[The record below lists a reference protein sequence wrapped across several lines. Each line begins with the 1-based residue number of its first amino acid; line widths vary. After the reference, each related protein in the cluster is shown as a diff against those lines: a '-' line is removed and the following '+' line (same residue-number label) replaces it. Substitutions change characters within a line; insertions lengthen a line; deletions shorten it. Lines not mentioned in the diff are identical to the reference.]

1 MAVSDPLER
10 TFIVPLSPWH
20 LLATIVGVTEI
31 EATRRAH
38 IGRLALVG
46 LAAVGA
52 LAGIGVVWIRLMSD
66 PLGDAHAYYEAANR
80 LNAGMALYPPDADPD
95 GNRIYLYPPLLAM
108 ALRPLALLPYPA
120 FALVW
125 EGLVIASFAL
135 LLNRLGLNRR
145 TTWLALGILGIPVGW
160 ALAIAQAHVP
170 LTLLLALG
178 QPWSIALAANIKLF
192 PALAAVYWLGRRDYR
207 SCLVFVV
214 WLLVL
219 GLLQVAL
226 EPEATR
232 SFFAN
237 VGLAQLGHVR
247 NISPFVVSPVLWA
260 LLLAAGTV
268 VAARLAPSRW
278 GWFAAV
284 ALATL
289 SSPRL
294 LVYMLM
300 GLLAGLRQPRARDE
314 AAADKESVG

>member
-1 MAVSDPLER
+1 MTD
-10 TFIVPLSPWH
+10 
-20 LLATIVGVTEI
+20 I
-31 EATRRAH
+31 EATRRAR
-38 IGRLALVG
+38 IGRLAVVG
-46 LAAVGA
+46 LAAIGG
-52 LAGIGVVWIRLMSD
+52 LAGVGVVWIRLMAD

-80 LNAGMALYPPDADPD
+80 LNAGIALYPPDADPD
-95 GNRIYLYPPLLAM
+95 GNRIYLYPPLLAI

-125 EGLVIASFAL
+125 EGAVLASFAL
-135 LLNRLGLNRR
+135 LLHRLGLNRR
-145 TTWLALGILGIPVGW
+145 STWLALGILGIPVGW

-178 QPWSIALAANIKLF
+178 QPWSIAIAANIKLF
-192 PALAAVYWLGRRDYR
+192 PALAAVFWLGRRDYR
-207 SCLVFVV
+207 SFILFLV
-214 WLLVL
+214 WMLVL
-219 GLLQVAL
+219 GLAQLVI
-226 EPEATR
+226 EPDASG
-232 SFFAN
+232 SFFAS

-247 NISPFVVSPVLWA
+247 NISPFVVSPILWA
-260 LLLAAGTV
+260 LLLIAGTV

-300 GLLAGLRQPRARDE
+300 GLLAGLREARARDE
-314 AAADKESVG
+314 RAADKESVG

>member
-1 MAVSDPLER
+1 MTGIAVP
-10 TFIVPLSPWH
+10 
-20 LLATIVGVTEI
+20 
-31 EATRRAH
+31 RAVA

-46 LAAVGA
+46 LAAIGA
-52 LAGIGVVWIRLMSD
+52 LAGLGVVWIRLLSD
-66 PLGDAHAYYEAANR
+66 PLGDAQAYYDAASR
-80 LNAGMALYPPDADPD
+80 LNAGVPLYPPDADPD

-120 FALVW
+120 FALAW

-145 TTWLALGILGIPVGW
+145 TTWIALGILGIPVGW
-160 ALAIAQAHVP
+160 ALTIAQAHVP
-170 LTLLLALG
+170 LTLLFALG

-192 PALAAVYWLGRRDYR
+192 PALAAVYWLGRREYR
-207 SCLVFVV
+207 SCLLFAG
-214 WLLVL
+214 WLLGL
-219 GLLQVAL
+219 GLVQLLL

-232 SFFAN
+232 SFFES

-260 LLLAAGTV
+260 VLLIAGILI
-268 VAARLAPSRW
+268 AARLAPSRW

-300 GLLAGLRQPRARDE
+300 GLLGGLRQPPPQRSSPDSRQT
-314 AAADKESVG
+314 G

>member
-1 MAVSDPLER
+1 MTGIAVPR
-10 TFIVPLSPWH
+10 RIV
-20 LLATIVGVTEI
+20 
-31 EATRRAH
+31 
-38 IGRLALVG
+38 IGRLALAG
-46 LAAVGA
+46 LAVIGA
-52 LAGIGVVWIRLMSD
+52 LAGLGVVWIRLMSD
-66 PLGDAHAYYEAANR
+66 PLGDAQAYYDAANR
-80 LNAGMALYPPDADPD
+80 LNAGLALYPPDADPD
-95 GNRIYLYPPLLAM
+95 GNRIYLYPPLLAI

-135 LLNRLGLNRR
+135 LLDRLGLNRR

-170 LTLLLALG
+170 LTLLLALS
-178 QPWSIALAANIKLF
+178 QPWSIALAANIKIF
-192 PALAAVYWLGRRDYR
+192 PALAAVYWLGRRDSR
-207 SCLVFVV
+207 SCIAFLV
-214 WLLVL
+214 WLVVL
-219 GLLQVAL
+219 GLMQLAI

-232 SFFAN
+232 SFFAS

-247 NISPFVVSPVLWA
+247 NISPFVVSPILWA
-260 LLLAAGTV
+260 LLLIAGTV
-268 VAARLAPSRW
+268 VAVRLAPSRW

-300 GLLAGLRQPRARDE
+300 GLLAGLRRPRASDE
-314 AAADKESVG
+314 VAADKER